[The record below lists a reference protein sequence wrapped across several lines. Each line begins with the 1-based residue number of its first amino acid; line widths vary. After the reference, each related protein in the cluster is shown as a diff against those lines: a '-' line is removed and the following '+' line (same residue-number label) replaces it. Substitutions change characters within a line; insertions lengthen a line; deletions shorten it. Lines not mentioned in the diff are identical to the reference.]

1 MIDEFDSLTVRF
13 TPSGPHRY
21 AVRVTTS
28 DREARGFFDV
38 PLPQQLDQ
46 AISALAEPQ
55 KRRFESPKS
64 ATAREL
70 GHALFDA
77 LFQGTVRDV
86 YIRSLDST
94 PEDRGLR
101 ITLCLSEAPELM
113 RIPWISVP
121 RAAHVALSG
130 PRPSPTRLA
139 RRPVARRRARLRA
152 GRDPNPRTTPE
163 LTRPLRLVSR
173 ERCDR
178 VTSGRAEIEWVEPP
192 TLRQLASRLAEG
204 EFHVLHFI
212 CHGKFVE
219 EARGGVLAFEDDD
232 GSEDPVSGDRLGEIL
247 YGHDSLRLVVLN
259 ACEGGESDREDQFAG
274 VARRSCN
281 EIPAGRC
288 SLITNTPR

>member
-77 LFQGTVRDV
+77 LFKGTVRDV

-113 RIPWISVP
+113 RIPWEYLF
-121 RAAHVALSG
+121 HEQHYVALSG
-130 PRPSPTRLA
+130 DTPIVRYLDLPSPPRPLA
-139 RRPVARRRARLRA
+139 VEGPLRVL
-152 GRDPNPRTTPE
+152 GVISNPRTTQE
-163 LTRPLRLVSR
+163 LDAASEQAGI
-173 ERCDR
+173 ERALADR

-192 TLRQLASRLAEG
+192 TLRQLAQSPGGRRIPRTA
-204 EFHVLHFI
+204 LHLSWE
-212 CHGKFVE
+212 VRR
-219 EARGGVLAFEDDD
+219 RGAGWRAGVR
-232 GSEDPVSGDRLGEIL
+232 GRRRLG
-247 YGHDSLRLVVLN
+247 GR
-259 ACEGGESDREDQFAG
+259 RQ
-274 VARRSCN
+274 RRS
-281 EIPAGRC
+281 AR
-288 SLITNTPR
+288 

>member
-1 MIDEFDSLTVRF
+1 VIDEFDSLTVRF

-38 PLPQQLDQ
+38 PLLSSSTRRSRP
-46 AISALAEPQ
+46 SRNRR
-55 KRRFESPKS
+55 RRFESPKS

-77 LFQGTVRDV
+77 LFKGTVRDV
-86 YIRSLDST
+86 YIRSIDST

-113 RIPWISVP
+113 RIPWEYLF
-121 RAAHVALSG
+121 HEEHYVALSG
-130 PRPSPTRLA
+130 DTPIVRYLDLPSPPRPLA
-139 RRPVARRRARLRA
+139 VEGPLRVL
-152 GRDPNPRTTPE
+152 GVISNPRTTPE
-163 LTRPLRLVSR
+163 LDAASEQAGI
-173 ERCDR
+173 ERALADR

-219 EARGGVLAFEDDD
+219 EARV
-232 GSEDPVSGDRLGEIL
+232 
-247 YGHDSLRLVVLN
+247 
-259 ACEGGESDREDQFAG
+259 ACWRSRTTT
-274 VARRSCN
+274 ARRTRQRRS
-281 EIPAGRC
+281 AR
-288 SLITNTPR
+288 